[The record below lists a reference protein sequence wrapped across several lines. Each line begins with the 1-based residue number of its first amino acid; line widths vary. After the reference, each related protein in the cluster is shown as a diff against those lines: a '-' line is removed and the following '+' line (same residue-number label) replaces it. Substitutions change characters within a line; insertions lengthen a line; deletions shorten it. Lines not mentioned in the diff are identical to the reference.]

1 MSTIK
6 GLFSKSSRARAKK
19 EKDSKSIRSI
29 DSNDYDKESKSK
41 GKNIPPYLDAR
52 WYKKADGVDID
63 LESAAQMVDNADQ
76 FSKSNIFQNLKSSKN
91 PPPSYQSFSNS
102 LDPRLMNARDAEPLT
117 NSNRDKYI
125 VAYPFKSSNFKKLID
140 YRSSECHQ
148 IKEYEWLAA
157 QVVSIYRNTREIW
170 DIVDALIEPSQRV
183 EFINAPTAPSKRSN
197 NQLEDSDRT
206 FIMHTNNGGKAR
218 KISPTEYITEA
229 FTVCDKTLSDKTKFP
244 ERLKD
249 RFPSNF
255 KDICAVLMKFLINVL
270 SHFYTRPVFIRLHEV
285 DLHSQLNRIFAHSLL
300 IVRNHKLKGVID
312 PEKFALSD
320 LEPILND

>member
-1 MSTIK
+1 
-6 GLFSKSSRARAKK
+6 
-19 EKDSKSIRSI
+19 
-29 DSNDYDKESKSK
+29 
-41 GKNIPPYLDAR
+41 
-52 WYKKADGVDID
+52 
-63 LESAAQMVDNADQ
+63 
-76 FSKSNIFQNLKSSKN
+76 
-91 PPPSYQSFSNS
+91 
-102 LDPRLMNARDAEPLT
+102 MNARDAEPLT
-117 NSNRDKYI
+117 NSNRDKFI
-125 VAYPFKSSNFKKLID
+125 VAYPFKSSKFKKLVD

-206 FIMHTNNGGKAR
+206 FIMHTNNSGKAR

-244 ERLKD
+244 ERLED

-270 SHFYTRPVFIRLHEV
+270 SHFYTRPVFIRLRDV
-285 DLHSQLNRIFAHSLL
+285 GRKIT
-300 IVRNHKLKGVID
+300 VID
-312 PEKFALSD
+312 FIKFDIFNHLWHTR
-320 LEPILND
+320 LICIRN